1 MSYEDKH
8 GNTITIDDD
17 GSKYV
22 GMIYI
27 KPKKGSGKFFKLKDI
42 VDLLKKEGLL

>member
-1 MSYEDKH
+1 MTYKDKQ
-8 GNTITIDDD
+8 GNKISIDDTE
-17 GSKYV
+17 SKYV

-27 KPKKGSGKFFKLKDI
+27 EPKKGSGKFFKLKEL